1 MKDLLEMTIMVVDDD
16 EDTLSLAK
24 NILNGE
30 GFQNIVTVTSGKK
43 AIKALSEVKVDLILL
58 DIEMPNMNGY
68 EVCKAIKT
76 LPDLGDI
83 PIMFFSGKYDKKTLL
98 KCFRAGGFAFMAK
111 PFTAAEMTKNMK
123 AYLTLNYD
131 CIVFKGRSLSLNRG

>member
-1 MKDLLEMTIMVVDDD
+1 MKDILDMAIMVIDDD
-16 EDTLSLAK
+16 EDTLFLVK
-24 NILNGE
+24 NILNGA
-30 GFQNIVTVTSGKK
+30 GFQNIITISSGKK
-43 AIKALSEVKVDLILL
+43 AIKALKEVKVDMILL

-83 PIMFFSGKYDKKTLL
+83 PIMFFSGKHDKKTLL

-111 PFTAAEMTKNMK
+111 PFTAAEMIKNMK

-131 CIVFKGRSLSLNRG
+131 CIVFQQA